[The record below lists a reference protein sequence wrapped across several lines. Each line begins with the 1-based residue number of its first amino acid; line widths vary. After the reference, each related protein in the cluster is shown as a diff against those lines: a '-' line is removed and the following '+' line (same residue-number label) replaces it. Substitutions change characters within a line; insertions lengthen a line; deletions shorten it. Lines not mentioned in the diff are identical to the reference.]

1 MASKLKFFIRALK
14 EWFIVEAA
22 RPFHQTW
29 GQLTPLTIVAMTI
42 MGIDLG
48 GKRVGLAVTASG
60 ILATPHSVIPNP
72 GDDEVLA
79 ERIRQLA
86 EGLSVRCFVLGI
98 PRQRLSGD
106 SFQKKYERFAEI
118 LRQKTCREVVLWDE
132 SLSTV
137 EADRILEKA
146 GYRWKE
152 RKAHIDMAAATVIL
166 QSYLDDLTSR
176 QE

>member
-1 MASKLKFFIRALK
+1 
-14 EWFIVEAA
+14 
-22 RPFHQTW
+22 
-29 GQLTPLTIVAMTI
+29 MT
-42 MGIDLG
+42 
-48 GKRVGLAVTASG
+48 TSG

-79 ERIRQLA
+79 ERIRVLA

-106 SFQKKYERFAEI
+106 TFQTKYQRFAEI

-146 GYRWKE
+146 GYRWKD
-152 RKAHIDMAAATVIL
+152 RKTYIDMAAATVIL
-166 QSYLDDLTSR
+166 QSYLDDPTK